1 MNNGDRNL
9 FDRLDSIENQNEEI
23 LKKINQLGLTKQ
35 SVPQTSQKQLSDKEA
50 LAIFIKKAKKEYLW
64 FGPTGEFLKSQK
76 LLFISCIG
84 LLIIGLISTIL
95 TTKAFGLYST
105 YTLFENIIVLET
117 CFILYHTSC
126 STKLIA
132 DTELKNHHCD
142 IFDLNSDQV
151 WCSTGKEKKRYKW
164 LRKISY
170 VAVIANIIIIWT
182 NCSGGIAVAA
192 TIFEILFLAITVVSH
207 ILRIDLYCM
216 YNIVIITGRNL
227 NDTETV
233 KIVYYGMS
241 RKIMT
246 FNEFEEKF
254 KALLDS

>member
-1 MNNGDRNL
+1 M
-9 FDRLDSIENQNEEI
+9 
-23 LKKINQLGLTKQ
+23 
-35 SVPQTSQKQLSDKEA
+35 
-50 LAIFIKKAKKEYLW
+50 
-64 FGPTGEFLKSQK
+64 
-76 LLFISCIG
+76 
-84 LLIIGLISTIL
+84 
-95 TTKAFGLYST
+95 
-105 YTLFENIIVLET
+105 
-117 CFILYHTSC
+117 YHTSC
-126 STKLIA
+126 STKLIV

-151 WCSTGKEKKRYKW
+151 WCSTGKEKKRYKR
-164 LRKISY
+164 LRIISY

-227 NDTETV
+227 NDTEIV
-233 KIVYYGMS
+233 KIVYDGMS